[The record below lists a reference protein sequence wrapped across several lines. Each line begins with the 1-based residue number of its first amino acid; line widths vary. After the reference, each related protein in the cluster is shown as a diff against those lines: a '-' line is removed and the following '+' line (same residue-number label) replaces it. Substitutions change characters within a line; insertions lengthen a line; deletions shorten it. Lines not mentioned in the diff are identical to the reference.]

1 MFTFD
6 KAQMLAILYI
16 FIPNKNEFEIF
27 KILSIKKI
35 CSEKKSFFFYK
46 YTQVFYSWANYCPQ
60 MKLVKTKVEP

>member
-6 KAQMLAILYI
+6 ESQILAILYI
-16 FIPNKNEFEIF
+16 LIPNKNEFEIF

-35 CSEKKSFFFYK
+35 CSEKGLFYK
-46 YTQVFYSWANYCPQ
+46 YMQVFYSWADYYSK